1 MKKTLPTLASILLFL
16 HCFVQIS
23 GNPGA
28 DAMRKKLDSIIIP
41 KINFQMVTVGEA
53 AQFLQHVSKKYDP
66 ERKGVKIN
74 LIDVNSP
81 SKVTLRINKLSL
93 HKTLE
98 LIGEIAGL
106 SVDVEADGV
115 RFRKQKSTSD

>member
-1 MKKTLPTLASILLFL
+1 
-16 HCFVQIS
+16 
-23 GNPGA
+23 
-28 DAMRKKLDSIIIP
+28 MRKKLDSIIIP